1 MKKKQ
6 ANVAKYRILALS
18 TALANAGDIAEWLDI
33 KEVMEF
39 ILEIFYSKPKIFP
52 NY

>member
-1 MKKKQ
+1 MMKKKQ

-39 ILEIFYSKPKIFP
+39 ILGNFLFKTKNIS
-52 NY
+52 